1 MVRTGRSRQVGWA
14 YRHLSKAI
22 SSGLVPDEQVV
33 KVFDI
38 AIARTGLRDHEARRA
53 GFEPLT
59 VESRVW
65 DHKAYYPGAHQ
76 VSIRVTGDRQSGRLL
91 GAQILG
97 HWQSEVAKR
106 VDVYAAALHAGQS
119 VDEICDLDLSY
130 TPPLGSP
137 WDAVQMAAQAWTAA
151 RNGGPS

>member
-1 MVRTGRSRQVGWA
+1 
-14 YRHLSKAI
+14 
-22 SSGLVPDEQVV
+22 VV

-38 AIARTGLRDHEARRA
+38 AIARTGLRDLEARRA

-59 VESRVW
+59 VESKVW
-65 DHKAYYPGAHQ
+65 DHKAYYPGARQ
-76 VSIRVTGDRQSGRLL
+76 LSIRITGDRRSGRLL

-106 VDVYAAALHAGQS
+106 VDVYAAALFAGQS
-119 VDEICDLDLSY
+119 VEEISDLDLSY

-137 WDAVQMAAQAWTAA
+137 WDAVQQAAQAWTAA
-151 RNGGPS
+151 RNGGAS